1 MRVIDD
7 APGERRERRR
17 RQRRA
22 KGEERDEC
30 ERQPAQNFT
39 FGATSEPAVAENSA
53 IGLLLE

>member
-7 APGERRERRR
+7 APGQRRESRR

-22 KGEERDEC
+22 KDEQRQQRERE
-30 ERQPAQNFT
+30 PVQNFT
-39 FGATSEPAVAENSA
+39 FGGVAEPAVAANSA

>member
-7 APGERRERRR
+7 APGQRRERRR

-22 KGEERDEC
+22 KGDEREK
-30 ERQPAQNFT
+30 RQREPVQNFT
-39 FGATSEPAVAENSA
+39 FGGVAEPAVAANSA